1 VETIITENLH
11 LLEKSVI
18 EMKVINEHDRGSI
31 KLRTRIILPRRK
43 NLGHLINL
51 TANTV

>member
-18 EMKVINEHDRGSI
+18 EIEVINEHDRKEAL
-31 KLRTRIILPRRK
+31 KLHPRFLLPLAK
-43 NLGHLINL
+43 S
-51 TANTV
+51 